1 MRRMPVGLQRFGGR
15 VRELAPDGSQ
25 LLGVVGGKV
34 NAELTKGQR

>member
-1 MRRMPVGLQRFGGR
+1 MGRMPVGLQRFGGR